1 MITIPS
7 LSFPP
12 EGEPSLDKQLLTIA
26 AQLSGMINAGEFAGA
41 NPRAIQQLRGLIVPL
56 MNIAGDV
63 RLMVV
68 DGMQERGA

>member
-1 MITIPS
+1 MRANRGCSTNIS
-7 LSFPP
+7 
-12 EGEPSLDKQLLTIA
+12 A
-26 AQLSGMINAGEFAGA
+26 ALENSVSTNMDGA